1 MFNKFIPT
9 TIYDDI
15 YKITPE
21 ALIGMGI
28 RGLILD
34 IDNTLVTYD
43 APKPTDSVNAW
54 LDAMHAAGIKTAFV
68 SNNHEERVAGFCEG
82 LDCYFHADSG
92 KPSRKYLREA
102 MLHMG
107 TTSDDTAAVGDQ
119 IFTDVYAA
127 KRAGMRAF
135 LVPPIKDKLTL
146 FFRAKRLLE
155 KPFLYAYKRKHKRE
169 IKNDK
174 VL

>member
-9 TIYDDI
+9 KIYDDI

-21 ALIGMGI
+21 ALNEAGI
-28 RGLILD
+28 RALILD

-43 APKPTDSVNAW
+43 DPKPTESVAAW
-54 LDAMHAAGIKTAFV
+54 LDAMHGAGIKTAFV

-82 LDCYFHADSG
+82 LGCYFHADSG
-92 KPSRKYLREA
+92 KPSRKYLRAA
-102 MLHMG
+102 MAHMG
-107 TTSDDTAAVGDQ
+107 TTPDDTAAVGDQ

-146 FFRAKRLLE
+146 FFRTKRILE
-155 KPFLYAYKRKHKRE
+155 KPFLRAYRKRAERE
-169 IKNDK
+169 KNND
-174 VL
+174 